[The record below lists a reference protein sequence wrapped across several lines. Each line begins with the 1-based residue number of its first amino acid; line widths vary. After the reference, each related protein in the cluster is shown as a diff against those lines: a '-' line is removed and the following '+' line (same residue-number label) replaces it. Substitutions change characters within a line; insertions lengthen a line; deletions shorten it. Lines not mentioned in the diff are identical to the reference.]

1 MAQIQGYPFK
11 FKIDTPLYINVFL
24 GAISIKAVYN
34 FFGAGK
40 IGAVLK
46 KEGVG

>member
-1 MAQIQGYPFK
+1 MNKY
-11 FKIDTPLYINVFL
+11 LHINVFL

-40 IGAVLK
+40 IGAGKIGAVLK
-46 KEGVG
+46 KEGME